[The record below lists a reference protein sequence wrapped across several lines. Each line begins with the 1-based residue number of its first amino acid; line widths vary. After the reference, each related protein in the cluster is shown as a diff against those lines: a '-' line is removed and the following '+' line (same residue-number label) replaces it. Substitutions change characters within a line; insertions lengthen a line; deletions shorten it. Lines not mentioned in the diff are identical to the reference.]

1 MKPVIREL
9 DVRTLPPGQRHGEIF
24 GIFDALRGDEG
35 FVIVNDHYPRPLL
48 DEFQSA
54 RPGMFEWNVLEAGP
68 ARFRVEIR
76 RRESDG
82 PRNVTEYLE
91 TDHRRLDDLAAEVR
105 NHVAAGAFAQA
116 GARFAEFGCG
126 LDRHIEVEEQ
136 ILFPLFE
143 QMTGMTG
150 GGPTFVMRSEH
161 VDIRQLMGDTAAA
174 LEAADHARTDSA
186 LDSLMDVLGS
196 HNIKE
201 ERILYP
207 MTDEAAGDDPARDDL
222 VKRLQCF

>member
-24 GIFDALRGDEG
+24 GIFDTLRPDEG

-48 DEFQSA
+48 DEFQGA
-54 RPGMFEWNVLEAGP
+54 RPG
-68 ARFRVEIR
+68 
-76 RRESDG
+76 S
-82 PRNVTEYLE
+82 
-91 TDHRRLDDLAAEVR
+91 
-105 NHVAAGAFAQA
+105 
-116 GARFAEFGCG
+116 CG

-143 QMTGMTG
+143 RMTGMTG
-150 GGPTFVMRSEH
+150 AGPTFVMRSEH
-161 VDIRQLMGDTAAA
+161 VDIRRLMGDTAAA
-174 LEAADHARTDSA
+174 LEAADPARADAS
-186 LDSLMDVLGS
+186 LDGLLDVLGS
-196 HNIKE
+196 HNMKE